1 MVQTR
6 EARNGNNVDEKKN
19 GGKKDGNFLVKDKG
33 KERSLK
39 TGYIKRDREQDREQD
54 KDRPGGAWL

>member
-6 EARNGNNVDEKKN
+6 EAGNNVDEKKN

-39 TGYIKRDREQDREQD
+39 TEACKEG
-54 KDRPGGAWL
+54 